1 MREEADIGDVDGG
14 WERGAERAA
23 AEVVHHKLLV
33 GGPEPEPRRQLI
45 RRRRLHRYTSA
56 KSRTQPK
63 QSTRSPPLATVLA

>member
-1 MREEADIGDVDGG
+1 
-14 WERGAERAA
+14 
-23 AEVVHHKLLV
+23 VHHKLLV
-33 GGPEPEPRRQLI
+33 GGPEPEPRRQLL